1 MTILLLGATGQV
13 GYELRRSLQ
22 GLGEI
27 VAPARA
33 RLDLADLA
41 GMADAVR
48 ALKPALIVN
57 AAAYTAVERAESEPE
72 LAFRINAEAPA
83 ILAREARALGAAMV
97 HYSTD
102 YVFDGSKNSPYRE
115 DDAAAPLNVYGRSKL
130 AGERAIS
137 ESGISHLILRT
148 SWVYGM
154 RGNNFLLAM
163 LKRAREQ
170 GKLRVVSDQ
179 FGAPTWSRTIAEIT
193 AHLLADASVGCNEWW
208 ERHSGIYHLA
218 CAGQTSWHGFA
229 EAIMA
234 AANIDCEVEAIAAAD
249 YPSQVRRPRNSVL
262 DCRKLAS
269 LFGELPNWEDALKL
283 CMS

>member
-1 MTILLLGATGQV
+1 MNILLLGASGQV
-13 GYELRRSLQ
+13 GYELQRSLQ

-27 VAPARA
+27 AAPPRA
-33 RLDLADLA
+33 QLDLADLDRL
-41 GMADAVR
+41 ADAVR

-57 AAAYTAVERAESEPE
+57 AAAYTAVEQAELEPD

-83 ILAREARALGAAMV
+83 VLAREARALGAAMV

-102 YVFDGSKNSPYRE
+102 YVFDGAKNSPYTE
-115 DDAAAPLNVYGRSKL
+115 DDAPAPLNVYGRSKL
-130 AGERAIS
+130 SGENAVV

-170 GKLRVVSDQ
+170 GKLRVVADQ
-179 FGAPTWSRTIAEIT
+179 FGAPTWCRTIAEIT
-193 AHLLADASVGCNEWW
+193 AHLLADANVAGNEWW
-208 ERHSGIYHLA
+208 RCHSGIYHLA

-234 AANIDCEVEAIAAAD
+234 AANIDCRVEAIATAD
-249 YPSQVRRPRNSVL
+249 YPSRAKRPRNSVL
-262 DCRKLAS
+262 DCGKLAS
-269 LFGELPNWEDALKL
+269 IFGELPDWQEALKL